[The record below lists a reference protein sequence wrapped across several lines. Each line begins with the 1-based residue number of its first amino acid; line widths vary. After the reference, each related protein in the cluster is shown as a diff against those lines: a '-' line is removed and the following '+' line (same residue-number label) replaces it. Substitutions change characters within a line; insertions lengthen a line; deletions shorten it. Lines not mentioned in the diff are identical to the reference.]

1 MKVLK
6 LTGKEWT
13 SDAWN
18 GDIWLDPNETD
29 NPETP
34 SHSESTLPIKVAC
47 LPVSETSLPQLESP
61 VITPS
66 ETDGLKE
73 DAQSLQY
80 LPQPTLV
87 PIITRVKSHK
97 VLGEQVH
104 AGGNNLYTR
113 RTVKLCLYVSEE
125 SWETCRSV
133 F

>member
-47 LPVSETSLPQLESP
+47 LPVSETAFLSLKAL
-61 VITPS
+61 
-66 ETDGLKE
+66 
-73 DAQSLQY
+73 
-80 LPQPTLV
+80 
-87 PIITRVKSHK
+87 
-97 VLGEQVH
+97 
-104 AGGNNLYTR
+104 
-113 RTVKLCLYVSEE
+113 
-125 SWETCRSV
+125 
-133 F
+133 